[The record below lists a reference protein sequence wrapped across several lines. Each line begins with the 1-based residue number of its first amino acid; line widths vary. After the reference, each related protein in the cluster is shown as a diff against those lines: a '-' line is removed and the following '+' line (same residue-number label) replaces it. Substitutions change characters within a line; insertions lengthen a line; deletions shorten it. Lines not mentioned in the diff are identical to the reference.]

1 MVKNPPAMQE
11 DLGSILG
18 PGRSPRG
25 GHSNPLQYSCMED
38 CVDRGAWQTT
48 AHGVAQSGARLKRW
62 SSSSSVKTG
71 RKLTVD
77 RGRGVGGLG
86 MLIKGFKPSLI
97 RWIKLSVLYYIIESC
112 SKSRVLIFSP
122 QQDGNYV
129 EWRMCLHGSNH
140 FAVYTCIR
148 WSHRTLYKYTMLY
161 GMVCIPCVIWKYCG
175 FDYRPPQ

>member
-18 PGRSPRG
+18 PGGSPRG
-25 GHSNPLQYSCMED
+25 GHSNPLQYSCLEN
-38 CVDRGAWQTT
+38 CVDRGAWRTT
-48 AHGVAQSGARLKRW
+48 AHGVAQSGARLKLL
-62 SSSSSVKTG
+62 SSSVKTG
-71 RKLTVD
+71 RKLAVA

-97 RWIKLSVLYYIIESC
+97 RWIKLSVLCYIIESC
-112 SKSRVLIFSP
+112 SKSRALMVSP
-122 QQDGNYV
+122 QQDSNYV

-148 WSHRTLYKYTMLY
+148 WSHRTLYKYTMLH
-161 GMVCIPCVIWKYCG
+161 GISQKKYCG